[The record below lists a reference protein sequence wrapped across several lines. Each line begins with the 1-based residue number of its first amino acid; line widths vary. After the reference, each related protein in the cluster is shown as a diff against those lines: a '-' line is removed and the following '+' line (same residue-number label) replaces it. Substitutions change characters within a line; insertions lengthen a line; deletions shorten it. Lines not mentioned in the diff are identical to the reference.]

1 MARTISIA
9 ITPDATCVA
18 GYIVKYRLV
27 GDTGWSFNQNFY
39 TSPIVL
45 NNLNDNSAYE
55 ISIQR
60 QCCDGNGNF
69 SNEEIITINTLPLT
83 DNIEG
88 LGATGG
94 SESININWDDFAG
107 ADGYEVYMSETNDIY
122 TAELKYTGSTSA
134 YNATGLNSSTLYYI
148 WVRSYIGDSYS
159 AYATTSATTS

>member
-1 MARTISIA
+1 MARTITIP

-18 GYIVKYRLV
+18 GYIVKYRIQ
-27 GDTGWSFNQNFY
+27 GDAGWSFTQNY
-39 TSPIVL
+39 YGSPIVL
-45 NNLNDNSAYE
+45 NNLNDNTVYE

-69 SNEEIITINTLPLT
+69 SSEEIITINTLPLT

-94 SESININWDDFAG
+94 SESISINWDDYSG
-107 ADGYEVYMSETNDIY
+107 ADGYEVYISETNDIN
-122 TAELKYTGSTSA
+122 TATLIYDGATSA
-134 YNATGLNSSTLYYI
+134 YNATDLNSSTLYYI
-148 WVRSYIGDSYS
+148 WVRAYIGDSYS